1 MTENPC
7 LGFSVFL
14 DFLLHKNEIATF
26 IARPLNHP
34 ILGNLVENAVVHN
47 RNFKSCKE
55 ILGGEVPKL
64 I

>member
-1 MTENPC
+1 
-7 LGFSVFL
+7 
-14 DFLLHKNEIATF
+14 
-26 IARPLNHP
+26 
-34 ILGNLVENAVVHN
+34 LGNLVENAVVHD